1 GQSLARLKAEQE
13 RNKRHPNGY
22 AVRRLLE
29 ISCPAVGVE
38 RSIELADAWQR
49 MQYAGAGIFRILQE
63 LRVDPRIRLLLFRPA
78 LFLKSRHV
86 YRRDLLLADFL
97 RGRMVPLEA
106 ELEVGAGKQRG
117 LMRLIR
123 GMIQGA
129 DRAIA
134 GVEFATEL
142 LL

>member
-1 GQSLARLKAEQE
+1 
-13 RNKRHPNGY
+13 
-22 AVRRLLE
+22 
-29 ISCPAVGVE
+29 
-38 RSIELADAWQR
+38 

-63 LRVDPRIRLLLFRPA
+63 LRVDPRICLLFFRPA

-86 YRRDLLLADFL
+86 YRGDLLLADFL
-97 RGRMVPLEA
+97 RGRMVALEA

-123 GMIQGA
+123 GMIQCA

-134 GVEFATEL
+134 GIEFATEL
-142 LL
+142 VLQSPVDVIGKLHAGRRHGHDASSKPS